1 MKLILYF
8 FLPLHCL
15 GLLLNKNRKVM
26 NKKELVVVALENGTV
41 IDHIPS
47 DKLFK
52 VVSILK
58 LDEVKNQLT
67 FGNNLKSGKLGKK
80 GIVKVSDLY
89 FEQDVI
95 DKIALVAPH
104 AKLNVIK
111 DYNVVDKKSVHLSDE
126 ITDIVCCANPKCI
139 TNNEPVP
146 TKFHVLQKEPITL
159 KCNYCE
165 RILHENEFKIK

>member
-1 MKLILYF
+1 
-8 FLPLHCL
+8 
-15 GLLLNKNRKVM
+15 M

-52 VVSILK
+52 VVSILN
-58 LDEVKNQLT
+58 LDKVKNQLT
-67 FGNNLKSGKLGKK
+67 FGNNLNSGKLGTK

-89 FEQDVI
+89 LEQDVI
-95 DKIALVAPH
+95 DKIALLAPN
-104 AKLNVIK
+104 AKINVIK
-111 DYNVVDKKSVHLSDE
+111 NYDVIEKKSVHLSDE
-126 ITDIVCCANPKCI
+126 ISDIVCCTNPKCI

-146 TKFHVLQKEPITL
+146 TKFKVVSKNPITL

-165 RILHENEFKIK
+165 RMFEENEIKIK

>member
-1 MKLILYF
+1 
-8 FLPLHCL
+8 
-15 GLLLNKNRKVM
+15 M
-26 NKKELVVVALENGTV
+26 NKKELKVVALKNGTV

-58 LDEVKNQLT
+58 LDKVKNQLT
-67 FGNNLKSGKLGKK
+67 FGNNLESRKLGTK
-80 GIVKVSDLY
+80 GIVKVSDL
-89 FEQDVI
+89 FFKQDVI
-95 DKIALVAPH
+95 DKIALVAPN

-111 DYNVVDKKSVHLSDE
+111 DYVVVEKKSVHLSDE
-126 ITDIVCCANPKCI
+126 ITDIVRCANPKCI

-146 TKFHVLQKEPITL
+146 TKFFVIDKEPIML

-165 RILHENEFKIK
+165 RMMHEHDLKIK

>member
-1 MKLILYF
+1 MD
-8 FLPLHCL
+8 
-15 GLLLNKNRKVM
+15 
-26 NKKELVVVALENGTV
+26 KKELKVVALKNGTV

-58 LDEVKNQLT
+58 LDKVKNQLT
-67 FGNNLKSGKLGKK
+67 FGNNLESKKLGTK

-95 DKIALVAPH
+95 DRIALVAPL
-104 AKLNVIK
+104 AKLNVVK
-111 DYNVVDKKSVHLSDE
+111 DYNVVEKKSVHLSDE
-126 ITDIVCCANPKCI
+126 ITDIVCCGNPNCI

-146 TKFHVLQKEPITL
+146 TKFYVIQKYPVAL

-165 RILHENEFKIK
+165 RVVEENDIKIK

>member
-1 MKLILYF
+1 MDK
-8 FLPLHCL
+8 
-15 GLLLNKNRKVM
+15 
-26 NKKELVVVALENGTV
+26 KKEIKVVAALRNGTV

-67 FGNNLKSGKLGKK
+67 FGNNLDSRKLGTK
-80 GIVKVSDLY
+80 GIVKVSDLF

-104 AKLNVIK
+104 AQLNIIK
-111 DYNVVDKKSVHLSDE
+111 NYDVVDKKSVHLSDE

-146 TKFHVLQKEPITL
+146 TKFKVLEKEPVVV

-165 RILHENEFKIK
+165 RILHEDDLKIK

>member
-1 MKLILYF
+1 
-8 FLPLHCL
+8 
-15 GLLLNKNRKVM
+15 M
-26 NKKELVVVALENGTV
+26 NKKELKVVALKNGTV

-58 LDEVKNQLT
+58 LDKVKNQLT
-67 FGNNLKSGKLGKK
+67 FGNNLESKKLGTK

-95 DKIALVAPH
+95 DRIALVAPH

-126 ITDIVCCANPKCI
+126 ITDIVCCGNPNCI
-139 TNNEPVP
+139 TNNEPVF
-146 TKFHVLQKEPITL
+146 TKFQVIQKFPVAL

-165 RILHENEFKIK
+165 RVVEENDIKIK

>member
-1 MKLILYF
+1 MD
-8 FLPLHCL
+8 
-15 GLLLNKNRKVM
+15 
-26 NKKELVVVALENGTV
+26 KKELKVVALKNGTV

-58 LDEVKNQLT
+58 LDKVKNQLT
-67 FGNNLKSGKLGKK
+67 FGNNLESKKLGTK

-95 DKIALVAPH
+95 DRIALVAPL
-104 AKLNVIK
+104 AKLNVVK
-111 DYNVVDKKSVHLSDE
+111 DYDVVDKKSVHLSDE
-126 ITDIVCCANPKCI
+126 ITDIVCCGNPNCI

-146 TKFHVLQKEPITL
+146 TKFHVIQKYPVAL

-165 RILHENEFKIK
+165 RVVEENDIKIK